1 MTIYVEYAIIDN
13 LVINSFLLTLVSK
26 FMKFDSPKW
35 KILISSLIGT
45 VFSLIT
51 PLLPNICNIIIK
63 ILLLI
68 LMPLIICNK
77 SNLKKV
83 ALSSLLFLFL
93 TFVFIGLIIVFCY
106 TFNID
111 FSYGENGETFYNF
124 PVGLALLLSSFL
136 FVVLKQLI
144 KYFYQK
150 KHLSNFT
157 YKITLFSN
165 NSSYTTLGFLDTG
178 NLLYDKDLNK
188 PITMINLN
196 TFTKLYPEINLTNV
210 LLKKN
215 LPLKNYKYLNVYSI
229 SMSQSILVFEIDK
242 IEIND
247 KDNILCIDSPLLGL
261 SLKDYSKNLDNEC
274 ILNYKLFENGAR

>member
-13 LVINSFLLTLVSK
+13 LVINSFLLLLVNK
-26 FMKFDSPKW
+26 FMKFNSPKW
-35 KILISSLIGT
+35 KIFLSSFIGT
-45 VFSLIT
+45 IFSLIT
-51 PLLPNICNIIIK
+51 PILPNLCNIFIK

-68 LMPLIICNK
+68 LMPLIICKNA
-77 SNLKKV
+77 NFKKM

-136 FVVLKQLI
+136 FIVLKQLI

-157 YKITLFSN
+157 YSVTLFSG
-165 NSSYTTLGFLDTG
+165 SCSYSTLGFLDTG
-178 NLLYDKDLNK
+178 NLLFDKDLNK

-196 TFTKLYPEINLTNV
+196 TFTKLYPDINLTNV

-229 SMSQSILVFEIDK
+229 GKSQSILVFEIQK
-242 IEIND
+242 LEIKENENTIYI
-247 KDNILCIDSPLLGL
+247 DNPLLGL

-274 ILNYKLFENGAR
+274 ILNYKLFENGV

>member
-13 LVINSFLLTLVSK
+13 LVINSFLLLLVNK
-26 FMKFDSPKW
+26 FMKFNAPKW
-35 KILISSLIGT
+35 KIFISSTIGT
-45 VFSLIT
+45 IFSLIT
-51 PLLPNICNIIIK
+51 PILPNWCNIVIK

-68 LMPLIICNK
+68 LMPLIICKNA
-77 SNLKKV
+77 NFKKLT
-83 ALSSLLFLFL
+83 LSSLLFLFL
-93 TFVFIGLIIVFCY
+93 TFVFIGLIMVFCY

-136 FVVLKQLI
+136 FIVLKHLI
-144 KYFYQK
+144 NYFYQK

-157 YKITLFSN
+157 YSVTLFSG
-165 NSSYTTLGFLDTG
+165 SYSYTTLGFLDTG

-196 TFTKLYPEINLTNV
+196 TFTKLYPDINLTSV

-229 SMSQSILVFEIDK
+229 SKSQSILVFEIERL
-242 IEIND
+242 EIKENENTFYI
-247 KDNILCIDSPLLGL
+247 DNPLLGL

-274 ILNYKLFENGAR
+274 ILNYKLFENGV